1 MSTTTPKKMEV
12 GEEVKAAVTHVTV
25 PSKMTA
31 AVLYGS
37 EDLRI
42 EKIDVPA
49 VAADE
54 VLVRVRLALTDGTD
68 LKVWKR
74 GYHAKMIQPP
84 AVFGHELVG
93 EIVAVGKRVD
103 ARWRIG
109 MRVIAANSA
118 PCLRCYHCRRGQE
131 NLCDDL
137 LFNNGAYADY
147 MRIPGRI
154 VVENML
160 EVPHSVDDQ
169 SAALAEPLACVL
181 RGIHE
186 MEVRTGDTAAV
197 IGCGPIGLKFVRML
211 SRRGVRVIALARR
224 AAPLDVAK
232 RLGAVAAFN
241 VTATEDVVSAVKA
254 LTEDQRGPDSVVEAA
269 GNPAT
274 WQQALAMVR
283 RGGVVNFFSGLPSGT
298 RVEIDPAAI
307 HYSEI
312 KLISPFHA
320 GSHPARGYFGSRFRH
335 RRNPAGRSAAG
346 VCAHEVAQRRDQ
358 VGRAAVVLRC
368 TQTSPA
374 ICAFGIPECFAILNA
389 ATNHSCFCVLIL

>member
-1 MSTTTPKKMEV
+1 MSTTTPKKLEA
-12 GEEVKAAVTHVTV
+12 GEQVKAAVTHVTV

-42 EKIDVPA
+42 EMIDVPA
-49 VAADE
+49 LSADE

-93 EIVAVGKRVD
+93 D
-103 ARWRIG
+103 
-109 MRVIAANSA
+109 IAANSA

-186 MEVRTGDTAAV
+186 MEVRNGDTAAV

-224 AAPLDVAK
+224 GAPLDIAK
-232 RLGAVAAFN
+232 RLGAVATFN
-241 VTATEDVVSAVKA
+241 VAETEDVVAAVKA
-254 LTEDQRGPDSVVEAA
+254 LTEDGLGPDSVVEAA

-274 WQQALAMVR
+274 WKQALAMVR

-312 KLISPFHA
+312 KIISPFHHTPRFFREA
-320 GSHPARGYFGSRFRH
+320 LEAIRRGDISARDFVTEEIRLADLPQAFARMKSRS
-335 RRNPAGRSAAG
+335 G
-346 VCAHEVAQRRDQ
+346 EIKL
-358 VGRAAVVLRC
+358 AVR
-368 TQTSPA
+368 P
-374 ICAFGIPECFAILNA
+374 
-389 ATNHSCFCVLIL
+389 

>member
-1 MSTTTPKKMEV
+1 MRSTTTR
-12 GEEVKAAVTHVTV
+12 KAEIGAALRTAAPWMAV
-25 PSKMTA
+25 PARMNA

-37 EDLRI
+37 EDLRV
-42 EKIDVPA
+42 EQIDVPA
-49 VAADE
+49 LPADE
-54 VLVRVRLALTDGTD
+54 VLIRVLLALTDGTD

-84 AVFGHELVG
+84 AVFGHELGG
-93 EIVAVGKRVD
+93 EIVDVGKRVD
-103 ARWRIG
+103 PRWRIG
-109 MRVIAANSA
+109 MRGIAANAA

-211 SRRGVRVIALARR
+211 SRRGVRVVALARR
-224 AAPLDVAK
+224 DAPLAVARKLGASTTINVTEVPDVA
-232 RLGAVAAFN
+232 
-241 VTATEDVVSAVKA
+241 TAVKD
-254 LTEDQRGPDSVVEAA
+254 LTDERRGPDSVVEAA
-269 GNPAT
+269 GNPAA
-274 WQQALAMVR
+274 WELALSMV
-283 RGGVVNFFSGLPSGT
+283 
-298 RVEIDPAAI
+298 
-307 HYSEI
+307 
-312 KLISPFHA
+312 
-320 GSHPARGYFGSRFRH
+320 
-335 RRNPAGRSAAG
+335 
-346 VCAHEVAQRRDQ
+346 
-358 VGRAAVVLRC
+358 
-368 TQTSPA
+368 
-374 ICAFGIPECFAILNA
+374 
-389 ATNHSCFCVLIL
+389 

>member
-12 GEEVKAAVTHVTV
+12 GEEVKAAVTQVTV

-49 VAADE
+49 LAPDE

-84 AVFGHELVG
+84 AVFGHEMVG
-93 EIVAVGKRVD
+93 EIAAVGKRVD
-103 ARWRIG
+103 PRWQIG
-109 MRVIAANSA
+109 LRVVAANSA
-118 PCLRCYHCRRGQE
+118 PCLRCFHCRRGQE
-131 NLCDDL
+131 NLCEDL
-137 LFNNGAYADY
+137 LFNNGAYAEY

-154 VVENML
+154 VMENML
-160 EVPHSVDDQ
+160 EVPHSVDDG
-169 SAALAEPLACVL
+169 SAALVEPLACVL

-186 MEVRTGDTAAV
+186 MEVRTGDTAVV

-224 AAPLDVAK
+224 EA
-232 RLGAVAAFN
+232 RLGIARPLGAHAIVNVRETTDIVA
-241 VTATEDVVSAVKA
+241 SVKA
-254 LTEDQRGPDSVVEAA
+254 LTDEGRGADSVVEAA

-274 WQQALAMVR
+274 WQQSLAMVR

-312 KLISPFHA
+312 KRISPFHNT
-320 GSHPARGYFGSRFRH
+320 PRFIRE
-335 RRNPAGRSAAG
+335 AMEA
-346 VCAHEVAQRRDQ
+346 
-358 VGRAAVVLRC
+358 
-368 TQTSPA
+368 
-374 ICAFGIPECFAILNA
+374 
-389 ATNHSCFCVLIL
+389 